1 MKKKYRHP
9 RSWTENSF
17 DTTALAC
24 GKTPVPPPGSHH
36 FVSSY
41 DTFTGHLGP
50 AMGTESSVN
59 PGQVGIGF
67 GPASSM
73 SYGYHGLCMNW
84 VTLSS

>member
-1 MKKKYRHP
+1 MKKRYRHP
-9 RSWTENSF
+9 QVSSEASF

-36 FVSSY
+36 FISAY

-50 AMGTESSVN
+50 ALGTESSVN
-59 PGQVGIGF
+59 PGQAGVGVGLNT
-67 GPASSM
+67 SQ
-73 SYGYHGLCMNW
+73 SYGYNGLCLNW